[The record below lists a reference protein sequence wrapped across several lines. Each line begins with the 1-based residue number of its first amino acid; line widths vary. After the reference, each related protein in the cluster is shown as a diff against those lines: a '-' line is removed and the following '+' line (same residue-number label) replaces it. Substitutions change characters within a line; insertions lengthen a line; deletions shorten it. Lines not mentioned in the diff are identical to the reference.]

1 MFVTHTKF
9 SSHLL
14 PVVTQ
19 IQNVVLKALVIKAVY
34 TPIPGEV
41 TATTLH
47 PHEEVFGLDAGAT
60 LR

>member
-14 PVVTQ
+14 PVVTP
-19 IQNVVLKALVIKAVY
+19 IQKMVLKALVIQAVY
-34 TPIPGEV
+34 TPISGEV
-41 TATTLH
+41 TATTLY
-47 PHEEVFGLDAGAT
+47 PHEDVFCLDAGAT